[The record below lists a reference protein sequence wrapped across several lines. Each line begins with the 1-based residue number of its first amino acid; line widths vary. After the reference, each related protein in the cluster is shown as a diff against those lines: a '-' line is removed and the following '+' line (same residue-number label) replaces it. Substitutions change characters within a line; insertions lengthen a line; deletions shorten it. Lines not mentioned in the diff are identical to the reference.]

1 MHAAVLHGELQ
12 VLLVVLGHVEADDDD
27 DSIASA
33 EDLKKIKEA

>member
-12 VLLVVLGHVEADDDD
+12 VLLVVLGHIEADDD

-33 EDLKKIKEA
+33 EDLKKIDLGI

>member
-27 DSIASA
+27 LIASA